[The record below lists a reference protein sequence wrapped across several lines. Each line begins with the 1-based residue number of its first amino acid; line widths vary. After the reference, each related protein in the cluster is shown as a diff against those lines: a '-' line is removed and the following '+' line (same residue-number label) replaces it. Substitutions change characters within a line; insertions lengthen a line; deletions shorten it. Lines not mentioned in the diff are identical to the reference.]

1 MIWEYTTL
9 QIVAS
14 GFEDSA
20 TNDTYNGII
29 NQYGADGWELVS
41 TEKYLSPMAGGEVIV
56 LFFKR
61 PSSARPG

>member
-9 QIVAS
+9 QIVAT

-20 TNDTYNGII
+20 TNDTYTGIM
-29 NQYGADGWELVS
+29 NQFGADGWELVS
-41 TEKYLSPMAGGEVIV
+41 TEKYLSPMAGGDVIV

-61 PSSARPG
+61 PGPGMPG